1 MSETD
6 VRAGYELASET
17 KARLAELFA
26 GRTCF
31 RCGEPAT
38 RLAGDRF
45 YCAAHYLR
53 KQPQAAGTPR
63 VYRCAVSTGG
73 C

>member
-6 VRAGYELASET
+6 VRAGYELAPET

-26 GRTCF
+26 GRTCC

-53 KQPQAAGTPR
+53 KQPQAAGAPR
-63 VYRCAVSTGG
+63 AYRCAVAASG
-73 C
+73 

>member
-1 MSETD
+1 MHESDT
-6 VRAGYELASET
+6 RAGYGLAPET

-26 GRTCF
+26 GRTCR

-45 YCAAHYLR
+45 YCAPHYLR
-53 KQPQAAGTPR
+53 RQSQEAGAPR
-63 VYRCAVSTGG
+63 VFRCGIATGD
-73 C
+73 

>member
-6 VRAGYELASET
+6 VRAGYELAPET

-26 GRTCF
+26 GPTCC
-31 RCGEPAT
+31 RCGEPAA
-38 RLAGDRF
+38 RLAGDLF

-53 KQPQAAGTPR
+53 RQSQAAGVPR
-63 VYRCAVSTGG
+63 VFHCAIATSG
-73 C
+73 

>member
-1 MSETD
+1 MPQTD
-6 VRAGYELASET
+6 VRAGYELAPET

-26 GRTCF
+26 GRTCC
-31 RCGEPAT
+31 RCDEPAA

-53 KQPQAAGTPR
+53 RQSRAAGAPK
-63 VYRCAVSTGG
+63 VFRCAVAGDA
-73 C
+73 